1 MQTKYKINGKLLIAY
16 LLLFGG
22 NLLMLLTIWLIQKY
36 DDIHLDQVL
45 FQMKTPASGAETQLL
60 SSAAV
65 RVGVFGVLLTALEI
79 FLHQLFSGQLK
90 GRLLRARWY
99 ADYCGKKICRVF
111 ERQVMPVALGF
122 LVAAAALFTVKLDVF
137 GYVGTV
143 TTESDFIREHYIDP
157 NQVKLHFPEQKR
169 NLVYIFLESM
179 ETTYADGFHDNYIP
193 ELTKLAEENIS
204 FSNTD
209 SVGGALPYMGTTWTA
224 AAMASQTSGVVVK
237 VPVVGESYKESNT
250 FLPGVVSIGEI
261 LERAGYKQELL
272 IGSDADFANRRA
284 YFTEN
289 GHYDIVD
296 INRLKEQGRLPED
309 YHEWWGFEDE
319 KLFAFAKEELT
330 RLAEQGEPFNFTM
343 LTADTHFPDGY
354 PCNQCPDEYD
364 SQYANVL
371 HCSSKQVYAFVE
383 WLKEQPFYE
392 NTTIVI
398 SGDHL
403 TMDPE
408 FMEGINESYQRTI
421 YNCFIHAAVE
431 PKQEKY
437 RQFGSFDMYPTTLA
451 ALGVEISG
459 DRLALGTNLFSDTP
473 TLTER
478 YGFDYVDTELQKK
491 SEFYDIALLRE
502 KAE

>member
-1 MQTKYKINGKLLIAY
+1 MQTNKKINVKILIAY

-22 NLLMLLTIWLIQKY
+22 NLLMLLTIWLLQKY

-45 FQMKTPASGAETQLL
+45 FQMKTPASGAASNLL

-65 RVGVFGVLLTALEI
+65 RVGVFGVVLTALEI
-79 FLHQLFSGQLK
+79 FLHQLLSGRLK
-90 GRLLRARWY
+90 GRLLRSRWY
-99 ADYCGKKICRVF
+99 TGYRGKKICHIF
-111 ERQVMPVALGF
+111 ERHVMPVALGF
-122 LVAAAALFTVKLDVF
+122 LVTAAALFTVKLDVF

-143 TTESDFIREHYIDP
+143 TTESDFIQEHYVDP

-179 ETTYADGFHDNYIP
+179 ETTYADGFGTNYIP
-193 ELTKLAEENIS
+193 ELTELAEDNVS

-237 VPVVGESYKESNT
+237 VPAVGESYKESNT

-272 IGSDADFANRRA
+272 IGSDANFANRIG

-296 INRLKEQGRLPED
+296 INRLKAQGRLPED
-309 YHEWWGFEDE
+309 YQEWWGFEDE

-330 RLAEQGEPFNFTM
+330 RLAEDGEPFNFTM

-354 PCNQCPDEYD
+354 LCGKCGDEYE
-364 SQYANVL
+364 SQYGNVL
-371 HCSSKQVYAFVE
+371 HCSSKQVTAFVE
-383 WLKEQPFYE
+383 WIREQPFYD

-398 SGDHL
+398 CGDHL
-403 TMDPE
+403 TMDPD
-408 FMEGINESYQRTI
+408 FMADVDESYQRTT
-421 YNCFIHAAVE
+421 YNCFINAAVQ
-431 PKQEKY
+431 PKQQKH

-478 YGFDYVDTELQKK
+478 YGFDYVNIELQKK
-491 SEFYDIALLRE
+491 SEFYDVALLRE
-502 KAE
+502 EAK